1 MFEVDGM
8 KLIKLIA
15 RDGRIVKVFYPVSP
29 PDRSADEVVTWLRSR
44 R

>member
-15 RDGRIVKVFYPVSP
+15 RDGRIVKVLYPVFP
-29 PDRSADEVVTWLRSR
+29 PDGNSVEVTTWLRPR